1 MLPPNTNGMAMLKQL
16 GNFLGGGVAKP
27 IRDIAGTFVA
37 PKDTRAL
44 NEHEYKLAVL
54 QQFQAY
60 TTSEKGS
67 VFERF
72 VSGLNALPRPILAL
86 GSIFL
91 VGYSI
96 YDSERATAAYAALEI
111 IPTELWGMLGIVVS
125 FYMGGRLQI
134 KALNAKERAQRIDN
148 MEKTSNLV
156 MSMIDRLDAREQS
169 DKVSPDTQ

>member
-1 MLPPNTNGMAMLKQL
+1 MLGKL
-16 GNFLGGGVAKP
+16 GKFLGGGVAKP

-37 PKDTRAL
+37 PKDTRQL

-67 VFERF
+67 LFERF
-72 VSGLNALPRPILAL
+72 VGGLNALPRPILAL
-86 GSIFL
+86 GTIFL
-91 VGYSI
+91 IGFAI
-96 YDSERATAAYAALEI
+96 YDPGQATAAYTALEV

-125 FYMGGRLQI
+125 FYMGGRLQV
-134 KALNAKERAQRIDN
+134 KHLNAKEKAQRLEN

-156 MSMIDRLDAREQS
+156 MDMIDRLDAKQS
-169 DKVSPDTQ
+169 KPTDD